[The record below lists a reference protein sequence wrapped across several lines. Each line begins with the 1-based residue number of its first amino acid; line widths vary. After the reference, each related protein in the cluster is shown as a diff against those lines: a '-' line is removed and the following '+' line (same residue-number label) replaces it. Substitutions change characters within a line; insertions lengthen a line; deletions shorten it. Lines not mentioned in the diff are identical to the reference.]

1 MKVVQGFKILCSND
15 LRHVE
20 RHVDGDA
27 WYKAYDALYDAIWNE
42 HIFIWYQIDGALA
55 QIGHREHPEFP
66 DEAS

>member
-1 MKVVQGFKILCSND
+1 MKVIQGFKILCSND

-42 HIFIWYQIDGALA
+42 HIFIWYQIDGHLYRL
-55 QIGHREHPEFP
+55 QNEEGY
-66 DEAS
+66 DG